1 MRDSAS
7 SPVPAQGTRTAEALV
22 HLQHVVV
29 DGLRHGFFE
38 CSVTCEIVSSG
49 KRQPLVRPRPYKTQ
63 GPVPLMFENKSHHT
77 TAQNAVGV
85 ENNDRFT
92 HHHSDLTLAG
102 G

>member
-49 KRQPLVRPRPYKTQ
+49 KRQLVIRS
-63 GPVPLMFENKSHHT
+63 GKSH
-77 TAQNAVGV
+77 
-85 ENNDRFT
+85 RFLIPR
-92 HHHSDLTLAG
+92 DELQR
-102 G
+102 

>member
-1 MRDSAS
+1 M
-7 SPVPAQGTRTAEALV
+7 
-22 HLQHVVV
+22 
-29 DGLRHGFFE
+29 
-38 CSVTCEIVSSG
+38 VSRG

-63 GPVPLMFENKSHHT
+63 GPVPLMCENKSHHT
-77 TAQNAVGV
+77 TAQNAVSV